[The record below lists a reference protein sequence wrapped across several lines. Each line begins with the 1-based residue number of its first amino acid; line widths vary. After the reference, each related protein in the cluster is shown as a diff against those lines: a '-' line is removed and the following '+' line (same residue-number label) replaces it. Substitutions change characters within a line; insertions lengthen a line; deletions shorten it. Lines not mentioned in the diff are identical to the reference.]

1 MQRNQVEEFYR
12 ELDATREDFVRHKF
26 TTNGYAGWKVKHVK
40 QWLDQRSETTKTK
53 REESMRFWAMVAG
66 ITGVIALF
74 VTGFG
79 TLLRG

>member
-26 TTNGYAGWKVKHVK
+26 ATNGYTGWKVKHVK
-40 QWLDQRSETTKTK
+40 QWLDHRSESTKTK

-79 TLLRG
+79 TFLRG